1 MTSTQRN
8 NAAPAREEPREELYA
23 WQGRDRQG
31 KTVRGEMR
39 AGGPA
44 IVGATLRRQ
53 GIQATSVKRKGRQRD
68 KRISGKDIALFTRQ
82 LATMLKAGVP
92 LLQAFDIVA
101 RSHANP
107 ALGRLI
113 LGLRAD
119 VESGSSL
126 HQAFARHPRH
136 FDALFCNLVAA
147 GEQAGLLDELLASL
161 AHYKEKI
168 LETRSKVRAALVY
181 PAAIVAFAVLV
192 TSIIMIWVVP
202 SFKEV
207 FRSFG
212 AELPL
217 PTQVVIA
224 ISGFMTAYWWALAG
238 MLGGGAYLFARAWRR
253 SVALQARTDR
263 WLLKLPVFGD
273 IVRKAALARWSRT
286 LATLFAA
293 GVPLVD
299 ALQSVSGAAG
309 NAAYA
314 DATDVVRR
322 EVGDGASLAAA
333 LEHTGLFPDMVGQ
346 MVAVG
351 EESGALDQM
360 LAKVADFYEIEV
372 NEAVAS
378 ISTLMEPFIML
389 VLGVVIGGLVI
400 AMYLPIFKLG
410 SVI

>member
-1 MTSTQRN
+1 MTT
-8 NAAPAREEPREELYA
+8 ARDELYA
-23 WQGRDRQG
+23 WEGRDSQG
-31 KTVRGEMR
+31 KPARGEMR

-44 IVGATLRRQ
+44 LVGAMLRRQ
-53 GIQATSVKRKGRQRD
+53 GIQAASIRKKSVQRD
-68 KRISGKDIALFTRQ
+68 KRIGEKDIALFTRQ

-101 RSHANP
+101 RSQANP
-107 ALGRLI
+107 ALARLVA
-113 LGLRAD
+113 GLRTE
-119 VESGSSL
+119 VEGGSGL
-126 HQAFARHPRH
+126 HQAFGRHPRQ
-136 FDALFCNLVAA
+136 FDALYCNLVAA
-147 GEQAGLLDELLASL
+147 GEQAGLLDELLARL
-161 AHYKEKI
+161 AHYKEKT
-168 LETRSKVRAALVY
+168 LATRSKVRAALVY
-181 PAAIVAFAVLV
+181 PVAIVAFAVLV

-207 FRSFG
+207 FGSFG
-212 AELPL
+212 AALPL
-217 PTQVVIA
+217 PTLIVIA
-224 ISGFMTAYWWALAG
+224 ISDFLTKYWW
-238 MLGGGAYLFARAWRR
+238 MLITTIGGAGAWLIRAWRR
-253 SVALQARTDR
+253 SPALQARADR
-263 WLLKLPVFGD
+263 WLLRLPVFGN

-299 ALQSVSGAAG
+299 ALQSVRGAAA
-309 NAAYA
+309 NAVYA
-314 DATDVVRR
+314 EATATIGRD
-322 EVGDGASLAAA
+322 VGDGASLAAA
-333 LEHTGLFPDMVGQ
+333 IERTGVFPELVGQ
-346 MVAVG
+346 MVAIG

-372 NEAVAS
+372 DEAVAA